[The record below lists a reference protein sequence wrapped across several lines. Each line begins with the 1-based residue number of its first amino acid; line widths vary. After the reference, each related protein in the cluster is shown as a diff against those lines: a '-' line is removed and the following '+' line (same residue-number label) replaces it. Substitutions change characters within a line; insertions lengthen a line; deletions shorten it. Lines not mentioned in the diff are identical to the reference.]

1 MFLSKKHISRRAL
14 IKGAGV
20 GIALPLLDAMI
31 PAGTALAQTAAAPTP
46 RLGFIYF
53 PHGAV
58 MTHWTPATVGK
69 DFAIPPIL
77 APLAKYKSQ
86 MTVVS
91 GLRNRATDLAAAH
104 GLMEET
110 WLTGVDP
117 AKAVASGV
125 ATAGV
130 SIDQMAAAAIGQET
144 PFPSLEMKTEPR
156 GGTHCY
162 AGLGQPLPMEYN
174 PRTLFYRLFGPGDTP
189 EQRLSILSHNGSILD
204 RVQQES
210 ARFQAKL
217 GSMDRQRVDG
227 YLESVREVERRV
239 QNMVDQDMSALDIPS
254 APLGVP
260 EDIEAHMR
268 LMFDLTAL
276 AYQANLT
283 RVATL
288 QMAMEISMRAYTQ
301 VEITEAFHPL
311 SHHADD
317 PSNLEKLVRIQ
328 TYHSRLLAHFIE
340 RMAAT
345 QDGDGSLLDHSI
357 ILYGSNMSNSDKHD
371 SAPLPLVIFGHGYGR
386 VAGGQH
392 VAYPADSHYAN
403 LLVTL
408 LERANVPVEAVGD
421 STGDLAEV

>member
-1 MFLSKKHISRRAL
+1 MFLHKKHISRRAVL
-14 IKGAGV
+14 RGAGV

-31 PAGTALAQTAAAPTP
+31 PAGTALAQTAAAPAP
-46 RLGFIYF
+46 RLGFVYF

-58 MTHWTPATVGK
+58 MAQWTPAGVGK
-69 DFAIPPIL
+69 DFATSPIL
-77 APLAKYKSQ
+77 APLQKYKSH
-86 MTVVS
+86 MTVIS

-110 WLTGVDP
+110 WLTGIDP
-117 AKAVASGV
+117 AKAAGSGV
-125 ATAGV
+125 ANAGV
-130 SIDQMAAAAIGQET
+130 SIDQIAAAAIGQDT

-162 AGLGQPLPMEYN
+162 AGVGKPLPMEYN

-189 EQRLSILSHNGSILD
+189 EQRLSILSHSGSILD
-204 RVQQES
+204 RVQEES

-217 GSMDRQRVDG
+217 GASDRQRVDG
-227 YLESVREVERRV
+227 YLDSVREVERRV
-239 QNMVDQDMSALDIPS
+239 QNMIDQDMSALDIPS

-260 EDIEAHMR
+260 EDVEAHIN
-268 LMFDLTAL
+268 LMFDLMAL

-283 RVATL
+283 RVATF

-301 VEITEAFHPL
+301 VDITEAFHPL

-328 TYHSRLLAHFIE
+328 SYHSKLLAHFVE
-340 RMAAT
+340 RMAKT
-345 QDGDGSLLDHSI
+345 EDGDGSLLDHSI

-371 SAPLPLVIFGHGYGR
+371 SSPLPLLIFGHGYGR
-386 VAGGQH
+386 IAGGQH
-392 VAYPADSHYAN
+392 VAYPADANYSN

-408 LERANVPVEAVGD
+408 LDRAGVPIEAVGD

>member
-125 ATAGV
+125 ANAGV

-268 LMFDLTAL
+268 LMFDLMAL

>member
-1 MFLSKKHISRRAL
+1 MFLTKRHVSRRAVL
-14 IKGAGV
+14 KGAGV
-20 GIALPLLDAMI
+20 SIALPLLDAMI
-31 PAGTALAQTAAAPTP
+31 PAGMALAQTAAAPTP

-58 MTHWTPATVGK
+58 MKSWTPASAGK
-69 DFAIPPIL
+69 DFAMSPIL
-77 APLAKYKSQ
+77 APLAKYKSH

-91 GLRNRATDLAAAH
+91 GLRNRATDAAAAH

-110 WLTGVDP
+110 WLTGIDP
-117 AKAVASGV
+117 AKAGASGV
-125 ATAGV
+125 AKTGV
-130 SIDQMAAAAIGQET
+130 SIDQIAAATIGQET

-162 AGLGQPLPMEYN
+162 AGVGQPLPMEYN
-174 PRTLFYRLFGPGDTP
+174 PRTLFYRLFGPGDTA
-189 EQRLSILSHNGSILD
+189 EQRLSILSHNRSILD

-210 ARFQAKL
+210 VRFQAKL
-217 GSMDRQRVDG
+217 GAPDRQRVDG

-239 QNMVDQDMSALDIPS
+239 QNMIDQDLSALDIPS

-260 EDIEAHMR
+260 EDVEAHMH
-268 LMFDLTAL
+268 LMFDLIAL
-276 AYQANLT
+276 AFQANLT
-283 RVATL
+283 RIATF

-301 VEITEAFHPL
+301 VDITEAFHPL

-340 RMAAT
+340 RMAT
-345 QDGDGSLLDHSI
+345 TEDGDGSLLDHSI

-371 SAPLPLVIFGHGYGR
+371 SAPLPLAIFGHGYGR
-386 VAGGQH
+386 IAGGQN
-392 VAYPADSHYAN
+392 VVYPPDSYYAN
-403 LLVTL
+403 LLLTV
-408 LERANVPVEAVGD
+408 LERAGVPAEAVGD
-421 STGDLAEV
+421 STGDLSEV